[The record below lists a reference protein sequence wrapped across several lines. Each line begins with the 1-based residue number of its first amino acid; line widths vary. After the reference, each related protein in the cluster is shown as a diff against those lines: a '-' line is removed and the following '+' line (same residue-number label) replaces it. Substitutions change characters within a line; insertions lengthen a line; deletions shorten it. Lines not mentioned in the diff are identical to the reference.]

1 MKPIKQ
7 PHEQPVKT
15 KTFGPDLSKLDMQN
29 NPFRAAYHNG
39 HDLSE
44 SYKLPAPN
52 AKGENL
58 SYHRPTAN
66 NGGGAN
72 SQKLQAKQ
80 KLPAGPIQTGKNM
93 A

>member
-1 MKPIKQ
+1 VKVYKPHVQPIKT
-7 PHEQPVKT
+7 EK
-15 KTFGPDLSKLDMQN
+15 FGPKLDKMDMQN

-52 AKGENL
+52 ASGQNL
-58 SYHRPTAN
+58 SYHPPVHAK
-66 NGGGAN
+66 GGGSN

-80 KLPAGPIQTGKNM
+80 NKPAGPVNVGKNTF
-93 A
+93 